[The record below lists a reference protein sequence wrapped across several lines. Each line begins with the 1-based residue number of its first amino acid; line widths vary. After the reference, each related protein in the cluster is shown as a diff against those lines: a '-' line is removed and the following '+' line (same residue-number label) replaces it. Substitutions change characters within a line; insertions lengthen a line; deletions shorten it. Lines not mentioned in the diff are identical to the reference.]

1 MLRLRILSALV
12 LVPLVVWALF
22 AWTQPAFALLL
33 GAFILVGAWEWATLS
48 GIKKAITR
56 LLYVS
61 VLGIAGAGLI
71 LAPSLTRPLLALA
84 LLFWLWVFVEH
95 VACRE
100 LSAGFLA
107 TSPGKLLAGF
117 LVLLPA
123 WMVPLTLRQLP
134 DGKWLTLYLMVV
146 VWGADTGAYFA
157 GHRWGRHKLAPLI
170 SPGKTWEGVGGGLV
184 TVLLVGLI
192 AGIYHWHF
200 RGAELVVWMLL
211 SFCTAFVSVLGDLF
225 ESRMK
230 RIAGAKDS
238 GTLIPGHGGVLD
250 RIDAFTAAA
259 PVFALAWLIWRQAP
273 GSSL

>member
-1 MLRLRILSALV
+1 MLKLRILSALV

-48 GIKKAITR
+48 GIKKAVTR
-56 LLYVS
+56 MLYVS
-61 VLGIAGAGLI
+61 VLGIAGTGLI

-84 LLFWLWVFVEH
+84 VLFWLWVFIEH
-95 VACRE
+95 VACRD
-100 LSAGFLA
+100 LGAGFLA
-107 TSPGKLLAGF
+107 TPPGKLLAGF

-123 WMVPLTLRQLP
+123 WIVPLALRQLP

-157 GHRWGRHKLAPLI
+157 GHRWGRHKLAPLV
-170 SPGKTWEGVGGGLV
+170 SPGKTWEGVGGGMI

-200 RGAELVVWMLL
+200 QGAELVVWMLL
-211 SFCTAFVSVLGDLF
+211 SICTAFVSVLGDLF

-259 PVFALAWLIWRQAP
+259 PVFALAWLIWRQAS
-273 GSSL
+273 GRLL